1 VSQVK
6 TAEKLRHQYG
16 LDQPGAGNHQH
27 AGQNGELPKLIL
39 PSDEVSF
46 EQCANEC
53 FSKLAKTRKFFIR
66 GRTVVE
72 LVRSD
77 SRNILEE
84 VESAAFRSR
93 LEKHFTLMKYRKL
106 PDGSSALK
114 ASRCSSD
121 SALALLKTE
130 AALRELPQIRITT
143 NSPIFTESGG
153 ELRILQRGY
162 HDVQGGIYVL
172 RNRDIRE
179 LPLEEARRS
188 LLGLLEDF
196 NFISESDRSR
206 AAASLIS
213 PALRHGGLLK
223 ADFPLDLAEANES
236 QSGKTYRQKTVCALY
251 GERPFIINRRE
262 ESGVGSLDEA
272 ISEGLISGQA
282 FLMFENVRGSV
293 ASQLLESAIRGEGT
307 VNCRRPY
314 SRGVQI
320 ETDRVCWM
328 LSSNRAEM
336 TPDLA
341 NRSIITRLRKQPT
354 GYRFKDYP
362 EGDLLAHIHA
372 QTDYY
377 LSCVYSLLCEWHL
390 RGKPRTPEC
399 RHDFREWCQTLDW
412 FIQEI
417 FCLPPLVNGHRDE
430 QLRISSPDRG
440 WIRQV
445 ALAVEKDNRLEEG
458 LKPAEIADICEA
470 HGLDIPG
477 CRPGTSA
484 DQISMQTGKV
494 LKRIFAEEP
503 SIEVGGFRISR
514 EAQQEYN
521 QQRQNIT
528 VHYHKFE
535 SANGSCAP
543 CAPCAPRE

>member
-6 TAEKLRHQYG
+6 TAEKLRHQYV
-16 LDQPGAGNHQH
+16 LDQPGAGNHQY
-27 AGQNGELPKLIL
+27 ATQNGELPNLIL

-53 FSKLAKTRKFFIR
+53 FSKLAQTRRFFIR

-84 VESAAFRSR
+84 VEAAAFRSR
-93 LEKHFTLMKYRKL
+93 LEKYFTLMKHRKL

-114 ASRCSSD
+114 QSRCSTD

-130 AALRELPQIRITT
+130 AAIRELPQIRIIT
-143 NSPIFTESGG
+143 NSPIFTESAG
-153 ELRILQRGY
+153 ELIILQRGY

-172 RNRDIRE
+172 KNRDICE
-179 LPLEEARRS
+179 LPLDEARRA
-188 LLGLLEDF
+188 LLGLLDDF
-196 NFISESDRSR
+196 NFISEPDRSR

-236 QSGKTYRQKTVCALY
+236 QSGKTYRQKSVCALY

-341 NRSIITRLRKQPT
+341 NRSIITRLRKQAP
-354 GYRFKDYP
+354 GYTFKDYP
-362 EGDLLAHIHA
+362 EGDLLAHILA
-372 QTDYY
+372 RTDYY
-377 LSCVYSLLCEWHL
+377 LSCVYSVLCEWYR
-390 RGKPRTPEC
+390 RGKPRTSEC
-399 RHDFREWCQTLDW
+399 GHDFREWCQTLDW
-412 FIQEI
+412 FVQEI
-417 FCLPPLVNGHRDE
+417 FSLPPLVNGHRDE

-458 LKPAEIADICEA
+458 LKPAEIADVCEA
-470 HGLDIPG
+470 HGLDVPG
-477 CRPGTSA
+477 CRPGTPA
-484 DQISMQTGKV
+484 DQVSMQVGKV
-494 LKRIFAEEP
+494 LKRIFADES

-514 EAQQEYN
+514 EARQEYN
-521 QQRQNIT
+521 SVRRETMT

-535 SANGSCAP
+535 SAA
-543 CAPCAPRE
+543 